1 MAIMA
6 GTRVEPPFHQNPP
19 KENPVAVPASSER
32 TNVLSIFAALAGLA
46 AFLFAA
52 LAIVIVSVKDNGTVA
67 AATGTGTASDA
78 DMVHVR
84 ADLSEFAITM
94 PETIPVGAML
104 DVTNNGNIE
113 HDLSVVGTD
122 LITPMLTPG
131 DTYMLD
137 LSSLPPGS
145 YEVICTVP
153 GHDSAGMRRTIT
165 ISEDA
170 TVGDTVTVGHGSH
183 GADMTPEEAA
193 ELDRK
198 MMETIGSFPAETE
211 GVGNVPLEPVRVEAD
226 GTKVF
231 ELTAEIAPWEVE
243 PGRIVEAWTYNGMVP
258 GPWIHLEVGE
268 RAKFLVTNNLPLGT
282 DVHWHGITLPN
293 DQDGVAPLT
302 QPLIM
307 PGETYTY
314 EFTVIEPMVAMYHA
328 HAHGQLKVPNGML
341 GAFTVGS
348 MDLPLGRTIS
358 GVQIPEQIDLAV
370 ELPMILN
377 DAGVIGYSL
386 NGKSFPATEP
396 VVVNQGDWVLTHYM
410 NEGLQVHPMHLHGMR
425 QLVVARD
432 GVPLDEPFWVDTLNV
447 APGERF
453 TVLVHAT
460 EPGAW
465 VWHCHILTHVE
476 RAEGM
481 FGMVTAMIV
490 N

>member
-1 MAIMA
+1 MREASA
-6 GTRVEPPFHQNPP
+6 EPRSGEPPRPCIN
-19 KENPVAVPASSER
+19 KENPVAVPASNER

-52 LAIVIVSVKDNGTVA
+52 LAIVVVSVKDNGSSSV
-67 AATGTGTASDA
+67 ATGDASA
-78 DMVHVR
+78 AQVQVSVE
-84 ADLSEFAITM
+84 LSEFAISM
-94 PETIPVGAML
+94 PETIPVGAVL
-104 DVTNNGNIE
+104 AISNVGNVE
-113 HDLSVVGTD
+113 HDLVVTGTS
-122 LITPMLTPG
+122 LATPVLNPG
-131 DTYMLD
+131 QTASLD
-137 LSSLPPGS
+137 LSSLAPGS
-145 YEVICTVP
+145 YDVVCTVP
-153 GHDSAGMRRTIT
+153 GHEASGMRRTIV
-165 ISEDA
+165 ISADA
-170 TVGDTVTVGHGSH
+170 TAGDTVAVGHGSH

-193 ELDRK
+193 LLDQK
-198 MMETIGSFPAETE
+198 MMDTIGMFPAETE
-211 GVGNVPLEPVRVEAD
+211 GKGNQLLEPVRVEAD

-231 ELTAEIAPWEVE
+231 ELVAEIADWEVE
-243 PGRIVEAWTYNGMVP
+243 PGRIVEAWTYNGTVP

-268 RAKFLVTNNLPLGT
+268 RAKFVLTNNLPLGT
-282 DVHWHGITLPN
+282 DIHWHGVTVPN

-307 PGETYTY
+307 PGETFTY

-328 HAHGQLKVPNGML
+328 HAHGQVKVPNGML

-348 MDLPLGRTIS
+348 MDLPLGQTIS
-358 GVQIPEQIDLAV
+358 GVQIPDEIDLAL
-370 ELPMILN
+370 EFPMVLN

-396 VVVNQGDWVLTHYM
+396 YVVDEGDWILTHYM

-432 GVPLDEPFWVDTLNV
+432 GVPLDHPYWVDTLNV

-465 VWHCHILTHVE
+465 VWHCHVLTHVE

-481 FGMVTAMIV
+481 FGMVTALIV